1 MFGRTNALTGLGIGT
16 NLFSKTIQTMK
27 TEFDGIKI
35 SMPNGNKDISGDMI
49 LPMGND
55 FSFGTIK
62 YDMGFISLNLTY
74 VE

>member
-1 MFGRTNALTGLGIGT
+1 MFGRTNALTGLGGGK
-16 NLFSKTIQTMK
+16 NLFSKTIQPMRI
-27 TEFDGIKI
+27 EFDSIKI
-35 SMPNGNKDISGDMI
+35 TTPNGNNDISGGMI

-62 YDMGFISLNLTY
+62 YDMGFIPSNLTY